1 MKIVFLDAAT
11 LGNDID
17 LSPIEKLG
25 VLTSYDNSLKDQVKS
40 RIKDADVV
48 IVNKINLG
56 AEEFEAAPNLKL
68 VCVAAT
74 GTNNID
80 MASANKAGIKVMNV
94 VDYSTESVAQ
104 VTFASLLSLIC
115 SIGYYDNVV
124 KSGAYSQ
131 SQFFTDSGRSFQE
144 LKGKCFGIVGMGN
157 IGKRVASI
165 ASSFGCKVYY
175 YSTNGIAHCKDY
187 PSVSLEELLQKSD
200 VISIHSPLN
209 EKTKNLISL
218 KEMKEMKT
226 SAVLINMGRGGIV
239 NESDLVQSLN
249 FGLIAGAVID
259 VYEDEPIKSDH
270 PYMKIKDKEKVIL
283 TPHIGWASI
292 EARKVLVDKLAE
304 NIKSVI

>member
-144 LKGKCFGIVGMGN
+144 LKGKCFGIIGMGN

-304 NIKSVI
+304 NIKSAI

>member
-104 VTFASLLSLIC
+104 ISFASLLSLIC

-124 KSGAYSQ
+124 KSGTYSQ
-131 SQFFTDSGRSFQE
+131 SQFFTDSGRSFHE

-304 NIKSVI
+304 NIKSAI

>member
-1 MKIVFLDAAT
+1 MKIAFLDAAT
-11 LGNDID
+11 LGNDVD

-25 VLTSYDNSLKDQVKS
+25 VLTSYDNSLRDQVKS

-104 VTFASLLSLIC
+104 ITFASLLSLIC

-131 SQFFTDSGRSFQE
+131 SQFFTDSGRSFYE

-165 ASSFGCKVYY
+165 AASFGCKVYY

-226 SAVLINMGRGGIV
+226 SAILINMGRGGIV

>member
-144 LKGKCFGIVGMGN
+144 LKGKCFGIIGMGN

-259 VYEDEPIKSDH
+259 VYEDEPIKSNH

>member
-104 VTFASLLSLIC
+104 ISFASLLSLIC

-124 KSGAYSQ
+124 KSGTYSQ
-131 SQFFTDSGRSFQE
+131 SQFFTDSGRSFHE

-270 PYMKIKDKEKVIL
+270 PYMKIKDMEKVIL

-304 NIKSVI
+304 NIKSAI

>member
-1 MKIVFLDAAT
+1 
-11 LGNDID
+11 
-17 LSPIEKLG
+17 
-25 VLTSYDNSLKDQVKS
+25 
-40 RIKDADVV
+40 
-48 IVNKINLG
+48 
-56 AEEFEAAPNLKL
+56 
-68 VCVAAT
+68 
-74 GTNNID
+74 
-80 MASANKAGIKVMNV
+80 
-94 VDYSTESVAQ
+94 
-104 VTFASLLSLIC
+104 LSLIC

-144 LKGKCFGIVGMGN
+144 LKGKCFGIIGMGN

-304 NIKSVI
+304 NIKSAI

>member
-144 LKGKCFGIVGMGN
+144 LKGKCFGIIGMGN

-270 PYMKIKDKEKVIL
+270 PYMKIKDMEKVIL

-304 NIKSVI
+304 NIKSAI

>member
-104 VTFASLLSLIC
+104 ISFASLLSLIC

-304 NIKSVI
+304 NIKSAI

>member
-304 NIKSVI
+304 NIKSAI

>member
-80 MASANKAGIKVMNV
+80 MASANKVGIKVMNV

-144 LKGKCFGIVGMGN
+144 LKGKCFGIIGMGN

-259 VYEDEPIKSDH
+259 VYEDEPIKSNH

>member
-56 AEEFEAAPNLKL
+56 AEEFEVAPNLKL

-144 LKGKCFGIVGMGN
+144 LKGKCFGIIGMGN

-259 VYEDEPIKSDH
+259 VYEDEPIKSNH